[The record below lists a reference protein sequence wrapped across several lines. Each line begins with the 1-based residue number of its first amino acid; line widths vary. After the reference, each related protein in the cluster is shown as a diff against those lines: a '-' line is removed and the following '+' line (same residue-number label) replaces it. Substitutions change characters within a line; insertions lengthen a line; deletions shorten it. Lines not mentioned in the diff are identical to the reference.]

1 MVQRRTPTPEEL
13 GRQRPRST
21 RMVTFRLSDPQLE
34 ELRALARRAGLG
46 SSALARRIVEHYI
59 AEHGRGARRGRK

>member
-1 MVQRRTPTPEEL
+1 
-13 GRQRPRST
+13 
-21 RMVTFRLSDPQLE
+21 MVTFRLSDPQLE
-34 ELRALARRAGLG
+34 ELRALAKRAGLG